1 MRFSLM
7 MLGSGGELQLP
18 GSRCVPGSRPH
29 RTASLT
35 RGGRRVRRIT
45 CVFNLWYFQ
54 LTTSLCDSSIS
65 QLYFH
70 LYRQFQGH
78 GCIYVH
84 ARGHALSHTHTLWIF
99 FRHPKTYL
107 TASYN
112 LCDYLFISLSPQ
124 LDSEF
129 LKDIAHL
136 PVVALGVARRKAEQ
150 AAVGTPNGMAHGAQE
165 PDTAS
170 ARKP

>member
-1 MRFSLM
+1 MRFSLI

-29 RTASLT
+29 RTVSLT
-35 RGGRRVRRIT
+35 CGGRRVRRIT
-45 CVFNLWYFQ
+45 CVFNLQYFQ
-54 LTTSLCDSSIS
+54 LTTSLCNSSIS

-70 LYRQFQGH
+70 LYCQFQGH
-78 GCIYVH
+78 AC
-84 ARGHALSHTHTLWIF
+84 GHTCAHTHTHTGFF

-107 TASYN
+107 APSYN
-112 LCDYLFISLSPQ
+112 FYDYLFISLSPQ

-136 PVVALGVARRKAEQ
+136 HVAALGVARRKAEQ
-150 AAVGTPNGMAHGAQE
+150 AAVGTPN
-165 PDTAS
+165 
-170 ARKP
+170 